1 MVGRAT
7 KPARGLAG
15 EGGTAVK
22 KILVL
27 VVLLMAVVAAMGLTT
42 AVAADCAGPV
52 SVDCTDTK
60 GTSTTDD
67 DEHCLVFVDIVEAG
81 ARHCIGESDLPA

>member
-1 MVGRAT
+1 M

-27 VVLLMAVVAAMGLTT
+27 VVLLMAVVAAMGLTA

-60 GTSTTDD
+60 GTATTDD
-67 DEHCLVFVDIVEAG
+67 DEHCLLFIDVAEAG
-81 ARHCIGESDLPA
+81 LRDCIGESDVPA